1 MSWLVYRAPF
11 SDFDDLGR
19 VIEWVRTRKDP
30 PYICVFPG
38 NAEHWFWSL
47 KYSVEGEVG
56 YVLWGDRASGPVN
69 IKGISDYV
77 GLPFRGLVDKYVNA
91 LFKRGGKGNS
101 VELILKGIN
110 EAKPVIALFHIID
123 VGIVGVGLIIDI
135 TLDAFRNFRYWRE
148 DEGHWIVRWRMRVLW
163 LDPGIRALLGDSNLR
178 WGSEEELKKILHD
191 RITIAKGIS
200 INLPMLGNTCF
211 SSEDALK
218 KAWEVVSEIL
228 NNDGEV
234 KSMIKFY
241 SSIRSSIII
250 KPTPIKILKL
260 NIDDVIRDISKEL
273 YFNEDFIRK
282 FINAVMLGN
291 VLLAGPPGV
300 GKSSLAVKVAELLGG
315 EDGYMIRVA
324 NALWFRRDIIGGE
337 TLENGSVRW
346 KSGILIHAYNRA
358 AERLSKGD
366 VRPYFV
372 IIDEF
377 NRADVDKAFGEFF
390 AIFRSPNPSDWK
402 IPHDLIDEVKGYD
415 NKVDEDAGKFLRF
428 YETYKDEPLRSIRI
442 IATMNLVDIRNLFVV
457 GEAALRRFIQLRID
471 CPSDV
476 HDVNM
481 FLSTTKNLSDEVK
494 KSIADFIGELRQKF
508 REKSPCISP
517 GAVKSAIQL
526 LDNAV
531 GQGLLSTKD
540 IRSTLSY
547 FRDYLEASLGMTSVG
562 APYKRFRRSVED
574 VTKKLISPG
583 GK

>member
-1 MSWLVYRAPF
+1 MPLTSCTSSLVLYSMKSDPIYPFTGNEFGLLVIRRGFSRQGMLKSMCGRWRLVKCDYMAKYWLVMMTEENYRYTIKHGIYGLPEGLSWLSNRIRSGDRLVIYIKREGCSELCQSFVAVLEVAGDWEESSEPTWPDEKKKGKVLYPRIVDVRALVTGRV
-11 SDFDDLGR
+11 SFDDVRDVFSRAFNREITNPGELR
-19 VIEWVRTRKDP
+19 V
-30 PYICVFPG
+30 Y
-38 NAEHWFWSL
+38 
-47 KYSVEGEVG
+47 
-56 YVLWGDRASGPVN
+56 
-69 IKGISDYV
+69 
-77 GLPFRGLVDKYVNA
+77 
-91 LFKRGGKGNS
+91 
-101 VELILKGIN
+101 
-110 EAKPVIALFHIID
+110 
-123 VGIVGVGLIIDI
+123 
-135 TLDAFRNFRYWRE
+135 
-148 DEGHWIVRWRMRVLW
+148 M
-163 LDPGIRALLGDSNLR
+163 
-178 WGSEEELKKILHD
+178 
-191 RITIAKGIS
+191 
-200 INLPMLGNTCF
+200 
-211 SSEDALK
+211 
-218 KAWEVVSEIL
+218 
-228 NNDGEV
+228 
-234 KSMIKFY
+234 
-241 SSIRSSIII
+241 
-250 KPTPIKILKL
+250 
-260 NIDDVIRDISKEL
+260 SKEL
-273 YFNEDFIRK
+273 PSGVGEYVEDRLRSVSKELMVTTHNKRSIAIVDNVIRAISREFYFNEDFIRK
-282 FINAVMLGN
+282 FVNAVMFGN
-291 VLLAGPPGV
+291 VLLVGPPGV
-300 GKSSLAVKVAELLGG
+300 GKTSLAVKVAELLGG

-324 NALWFRRDIIGGE
+324 NALWFRRDVIGGE
-337 TLENGSVRW
+337 TLDGGSVKWR
-346 KSGILIHAYNRA
+346 SGILIHAYNRA

-366 VRPYFV
+366 ARLYFV

-390 AIFRSPNPSDWK
+390 AIFRSPNPSDWR
-402 IPHDLIDEVKGYD
+402 IPHDLIDEVKSYGD
-415 NKVDEDAGKFLRF
+415 DKSNNVDDAARKFLRF

-442 IATMNLVDIRNLFVV
+442 IATMNLVDIRNLFIV